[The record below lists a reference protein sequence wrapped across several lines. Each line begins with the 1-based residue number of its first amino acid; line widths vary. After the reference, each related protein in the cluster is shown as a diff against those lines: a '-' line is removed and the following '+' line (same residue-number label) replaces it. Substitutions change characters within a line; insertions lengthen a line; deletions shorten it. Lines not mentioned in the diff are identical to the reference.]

1 MESLDRTGLKSSL
14 GNRDGIRCLARLG
27 TEFSVKWTVGDGEA
41 LCSRPDGMAEFRGF
55 TLGCLAAGL
64 AQFLFFPH
72 TRAVGPM

>member
-55 TLGCLAAGL
+55 TLVCLDDGL